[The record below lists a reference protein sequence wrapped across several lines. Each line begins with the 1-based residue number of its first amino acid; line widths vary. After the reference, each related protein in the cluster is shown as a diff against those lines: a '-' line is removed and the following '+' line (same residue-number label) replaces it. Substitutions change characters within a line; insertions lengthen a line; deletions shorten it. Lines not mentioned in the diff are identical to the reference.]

1 MARKPHNDDGDEVR
15 ELIADTVSKMTSLG
29 TYKAEFDPLVRI
41 YAQLRAQYRILTER
55 FERDNYIV
63 SVDTAQGGEKKSP
76 LVATLENLRKDILA
90 YSDRLGL
97 NPKALDSMDIKSPKR
112 SKLDAAL
119 NGS

>member
-1 MARKPHNDDGDEVR
+1 MPEKKQEEMGRLV
-15 ELIADTVSKMTSLG
+15 ADTVAKMTALG
-29 TYKAEFDPLVRI
+29 TYKAEFDPIVRI
-41 YAQLRAQYRILTER
+41 YAQLRAQYRILTEE
-55 FERDNYIV
+55 FEAGGYVV

-97 NPKALDSMDIKSPKR
+97 NPKALDSMDIKTVKR

-119 NGS
+119 GALHGG